1 MKLRPQ
7 RERERE
13 RGCNNWRNVKRGA
26 RYCTR
31 YSLLVTGYWLLVL
44 HTRIK
49 AGMRPAA
56 LSWSQVCLAPVHAF
70 QLDAACA
77 LRSRQNVQQN

>member
-7 RERERE
+7 ERKRERERVQQLE
-13 RGCNNWRNVKRGA
+13 ECQTGRKVL
-26 RYCTR
+26 YT
-31 YSLLVTGYWLLVL
+31 LLVTGYWLLVL

-56 LSWSQVCLAPVHAF
+56 LSRSQVCLAPVHAF